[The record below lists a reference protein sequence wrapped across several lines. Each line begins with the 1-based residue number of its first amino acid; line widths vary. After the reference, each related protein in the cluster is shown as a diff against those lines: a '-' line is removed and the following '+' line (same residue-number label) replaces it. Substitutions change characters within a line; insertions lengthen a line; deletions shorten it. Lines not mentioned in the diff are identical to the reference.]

1 MMESTRNLI
10 LHFENVD
17 KCEVDLQSPYMEREG
32 MVHCLNFLI
41 GNGLKITEIVTDSSI
56 SVAKTLGNYRID
68 LFEYIDLSHMF
79 TEIKL
84 P

>member
-1 MMESTRNLI
+1 
-10 LHFENVD
+10 
-17 KCEVDLQSPYMEREG
+17 

-41 GNGLKITEIVTDSSI
+41 GNGLKITEIVTDLSS

-68 LFEYIDLSHMF
+68 LLEYINLSHMF